1 MQMGLFFGVFV
12 LWSDLI
18 SVYLYLLWL
27 FQEEEQRRAEEERRR
42 AEEER
47 RRAAAAA
54 AAAAQ
59 DAQVSRFIQICVNT
73 VGCDG
78 SEFVTFSS

>member
-1 MQMGLFFGVFV
+1 M
-12 LWSDLI
+12 
-18 SVYLYLLWL
+18 YLLWL

-54 AAAAQ
+54 VAAQ
-59 DAQVSRFIQICVNT
+59 DAQVRRFVNADLQ
-73 VGCDG
+73 CDMII
-78 SEFVTFSS
+78 VCNLL